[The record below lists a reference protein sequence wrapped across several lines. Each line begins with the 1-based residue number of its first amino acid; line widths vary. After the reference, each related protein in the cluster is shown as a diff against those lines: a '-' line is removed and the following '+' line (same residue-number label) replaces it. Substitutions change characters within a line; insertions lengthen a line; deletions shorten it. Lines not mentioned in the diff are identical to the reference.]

1 MAHSWS
7 AYFSRQVDAV
17 GKILPTAAL
26 KGFVS
31 ESLEK
36 LRVTFG
42 KGALPKAVMD
52 LLVGMVDVE
61 AQESVIKP
69 IRNDARSLLASP
81 LGRRLA
87 NAALTQ
93 FAITFC
99 ESVAVA
105 RNERP
110 GI

>member
-69 IRNDARSLLASP
+69 IRNS
-81 LGRRLA
+81 
-87 NAALTQ
+87 Q
-93 FAITFC
+93 FAMTLTDSLPLRSR
-99 ESVAVA
+99 SVS
-105 RNERP
+105 
-110 GI
+110 